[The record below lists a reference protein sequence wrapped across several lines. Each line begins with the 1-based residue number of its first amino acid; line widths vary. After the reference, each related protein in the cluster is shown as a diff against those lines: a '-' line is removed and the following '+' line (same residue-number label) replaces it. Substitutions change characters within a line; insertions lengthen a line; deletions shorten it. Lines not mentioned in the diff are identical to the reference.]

1 MLSIWDKKTGVTTDF
16 NSIQEVC
23 SLYEEFTCEA
33 NSGSK
38 THEELESELI
48 GGTIVRAI
56 VESVIDC
63 GVESGRFIVTQTD
76 IEASEG
82 EAVERDESYLLLRLS
97 EEDVIQVLYFY
108 GFHDLEVSIEG
119 DPTVT
124 FVDGHELS
132 DLMGGCHVKITG
144 WLSWTKDYHEKQE
157 EVLRAA
163 ISQSIQD
170 IANAKKGRVNHFAF
184 L

>member
-1 MLSIWDKKTGVTTDF
+1 MLSIWDKKTGATTDF

-23 SLYEEFTCEA
+23 SLYEEYECELS
-33 NSGSK
+33 SGNK
-38 THEELESELI
+38 THDELESELT
-48 GGTIVRAI
+48 GGIMVRAI
-56 VESVIDC
+56 VESVVYSDP
-63 GVESGRFIVTQTD
+63 ESGRFVVTQIDT
-76 IEASEG
+76 EASEG
-82 EAVERDESYLLLRLS
+82 EAPELDESYLLLRLS
-97 EEDVIQVLYFY
+97 EEDVIQVLHFY

-124 FVDGHELS
+124 FTDGYELS
-132 DLMGGCHVKITG
+132 DLTGGCHIKITG
-144 WLSWTKDYHEKQE
+144 WLSWTKGYHEKQE
-157 EVLRAA
+157 EVLRVA

>member
-1 MLSIWDKKTGVTTDF
+1 MLSIWDKKTGVTTEF

-23 SLYEEFTCEA
+23 SLYEDFICEA

-38 THEELESELI
+38 THEELESELT

-56 VESVIDC
+56 AESVMNDDS
-63 GVESGRFIVTQTD
+63 ESGRFVVTQIDT
-76 IEASEG
+76 EASEG
-82 EAVERDESYLLLRLS
+82 ESIELDESYLLLRLS
-97 EEDVIQVLYFY
+97 EEDVTQVLYFY

-124 FVDGHELS
+124 FIDGHELS
-132 DLMGGCHVKITG
+132 DLMGGCHVKIAG
-144 WLSWTKDYHEKQE
+144 WLSWTKGYHEKQE
-157 EVLRAA
+157 EVMRATV
-163 ISQSIQD
+163 SQSIQD